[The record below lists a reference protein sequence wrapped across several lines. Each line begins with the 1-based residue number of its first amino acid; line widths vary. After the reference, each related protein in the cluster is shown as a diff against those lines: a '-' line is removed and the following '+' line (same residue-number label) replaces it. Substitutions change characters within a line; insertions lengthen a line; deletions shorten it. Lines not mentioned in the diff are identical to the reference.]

1 MLLDTYAWIEIF
13 LDTEKGKK
21 ATQLTKNKRIYT
33 SVVTLSEIISWCLR
47 NNQNAQKFLSLI
59 KENSIIIYINDDV
72 AEIAGT
78 LNFEIKKKEK
88 SFGMIDSLIYATAQ
102 IYSLKLLTG
111 DKHFRNLDDV
121 IML

>member
-88 SFGMIDSLIYATAQ
+88 TFGMIDSLIYATAQ